1 MNDKIDDLFTCDTC
15 NKSFA
20 IDSGGFLGE
29 HHYLS
34 KFLKN
39 GYTNDDE
46 VGFSCSPFTELKS
59 LCHSCLTD
67 LKDAYN
73 KQ

>member
-29 HHYLS
+29 ESHLID
-34 KFLKN
+34 LLC
-39 GYTNDDE
+39 DD
-46 VGFSCSPFTELKS
+46 
-59 LCHSCLTD
+59 
-67 LKDAYN
+67 N
-73 KQ
+73 KKKTQAN